1 MRFSC
6 VHFRP
11 LRLYVLPVPSSMSL
25 TSATSLVPS
34 RSALSGRSIFRIAQ
48 HCSLCVEA
56 CLKGCKQAAA
66 FIGEAKDLEGGLK
79 AQDSFCHGTN
89 IFIFWNW
96 HMAVG
101 DAELWALFRPMLL
114 LQSTEIAGTT

>member
-1 MRFSC
+1 MICANLQR
-6 VHFRP
+6 
-11 LRLYVLPVPSSMSL
+11 SSFPAH
-25 TSATSLVPS
+25 TQADVKDEHAGGQHCQVPS
-34 RSALSGRSIFRIAQ
+34 RSTLSSRSIFRIAQ

-56 CLKGCKQAAA
+56 CLKGCEQAAA

-79 AQDSFCHGTN
+79 LAQDSFCHGTN

-114 LQSTEIAGTT
+114 LQSTET